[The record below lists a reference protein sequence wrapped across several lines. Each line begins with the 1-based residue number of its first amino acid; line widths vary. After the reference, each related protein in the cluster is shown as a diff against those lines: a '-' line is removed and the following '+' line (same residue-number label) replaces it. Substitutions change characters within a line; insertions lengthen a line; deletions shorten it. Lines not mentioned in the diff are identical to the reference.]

1 MMANMKMNMT
11 LPFVIQK
18 HHEGR
23 VFHWDLMLH
32 RPVEGAGPNDRVL
45 ATWQLTV
52 EPVAENLTTPIVAT
66 AIPDHRRIYLEYEG
80 PISNDRG
87 RCEIVDRGQYEL
99 IEYRADLWRV
109 RLMGQRL
116 VGTFELKKNMIDES
130 WTLAKWCRT
139 E

>member
-1 MMANMKMNMT
+1 MMAKHKTNMT

-32 RPVEGAGPNDRVL
+32 RPVEAVGPDDRVL

-52 EPVAENLTTPIVAT
+52 EPVAENLTLPIVAT
-66 AIPDHRRIYLEYEG
+66 AIPDHRRVYLDYEG
-80 PISNDRG
+80 PIRNHRG
-87 RCEIVDRGQYEL
+87 RCEIVDWGEYEL
-99 IEYRADLWRV
+99 IESRADLWRV

-116 VGTFELKKNMIDES
+116 CGRYELKKNTVVEG
-130 WTLAKWCRT
+130 WTLAKWDRK